1 MEVTFICFDLIFRQ
15 ERINIIELE
24 INNPDDT
31 QRAPDDEAYLTP
43 VNNSVDVNIGSVHYY
58 STID

>member
-1 MEVTFICFDLIFRQ
+1 M
-15 ERINIIELE
+15 IELE
-24 INNPDDT
+24 INNADDS
-31 QRAPDDEAYLTP
+31 QRARDDEAYLTP

>member
-1 MEVTFICFDLIFRQ
+1 M
-15 ERINIIELE
+15 IELE
-24 INNPDDT
+24 VNNAHES

-43 VNNSVDVNIGSVHYY
+43 VNNSVDVNNGSVHYY

>member
-1 MEVTFICFDLIFRQ
+1 M
-15 ERINIIELE
+15 IELE
-24 INNPDDT
+24 INNADDNQRVPDE
-31 QRAPDDEAYLTP
+31 EAYLTP